1 MASRLIVVA
10 LASACLV
17 LAGLPIHA
25 EDSEHATAIYGF
37 SLEETVVVLI
47 QGGHIVSELDVRGMP
62 GRYLDLGRFTGM
74 TGAVTDY
81 DLRCYAQG
89 RVSVQAISTE
99 IPAGALE
106 LALVADDF
114 AGTPPTWIDPG
125 ATGYRGAVS
134 PPQSQ
139 LLFQGQNN
147 VAGSTRFTLA
157 ARIDLLA
164 LPDGALTSGGIVSFT
179 VTLMIVER

>member
-1 MASRLIVVA
+1 MTSRLTLIV
-10 LASACLV
+10 LACAGLV
-17 LAGLPIHA
+17 LAGFSSCA
-25 EDSEHATAIYGF
+25 QDSERATAVCGF
-37 SLEETVVVLI
+37 FLEETVVVLI
-47 QGGHIVSELDVRGMP
+47 QGGHIVRELDVRNMP
-62 GRYLDLGRFTGM
+62 GRYLDLGRFTGV
-74 TGAVTDY
+74 TGAVTAY

-89 RVSVQAISTE
+89 RVGVQAISWE

-106 LALVADDF
+106 LALVAEDF

-139 LLFQGQNN
+139 LLFQGENN
-147 VAGSTRFTLA
+147 VSSSTRFTLA

-164 LPDGALTSGGIVSFT
+164 LPEGALTSGGIVSFT